1 MTMQDNNELYIKE
14 LEALTNKVLSGDI
27 TPVVFD
33 LLADTKYLDSLYRYL
48 TGGNFSYGDNN
59 NDTDTAVREEGNDRP
74 CFKEWFRN
82 FERL

>member
-1 MTMQDNNELYIKE
+1 MNNIDDIYRQE
-14 LEALTNKVLSGDI
+14 LESLTGKVYTGDI

-33 LLADTKYLDSLYRYL
+33 LLSETRYLENLYQYL
-48 TGGNFSYGDNN
+48 TGGNISYVDNN
-59 NDTDTAVREEGNDRP
+59 NDTDTVVREKSNDRP